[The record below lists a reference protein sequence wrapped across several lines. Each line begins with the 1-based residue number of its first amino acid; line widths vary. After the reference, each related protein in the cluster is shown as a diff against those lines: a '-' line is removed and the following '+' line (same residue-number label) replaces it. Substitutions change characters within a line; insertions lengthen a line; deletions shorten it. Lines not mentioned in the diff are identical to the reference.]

1 MLICAKEILIIIIII
16 ITIIIIV
23 INTIVKLCHNRSQ
36 ILRSRG
42 HVEGADQTNLQN
54 DELTTK
60 ILSLRLLDFFN
71 TSLMKIHAWFKQE
84 FRVENNA
91 NCFIKARLAK

>member
-1 MLICAKEILIIIIII
+1 MLICAEEILIIIIII

-36 ILRSRG
+36 ILRSIG
-42 HVEGADQTNLQN
+42 HVEGADQTNQTNLQN

-60 ILSLRLLDFFN
+60 NLSLRLLAFLQHFTREN
-71 TSLMKIHAWFKQE
+71 TCLVQTRIS
-84 FRVENNA
+84 R
-91 NCFIKARLAK
+91 

>member
-16 ITIIIIV
+16 VTIIIIV

-60 ILSLRLLDFFN
+60 ILSLRLLDFLQHFTHEN
-71 TSLMKIHAWFKQE
+71 TCLVQTRIS
-84 FRVENNA
+84 R
-91 NCFIKARLAK
+91 

>member
-16 ITIIIIV
+16 ITIITV

-36 ILRSRG
+36 ILRSIG
-42 HVEGADQTNLQN
+42 HVEGADQTNQTNLQN

-60 ILSLRLLDFFN
+60 ILSLRLLAFLQHFTHEN
-71 TSLMKIHAWFKQE
+71 T
-84 FRVENNA
+84 
-91 NCFIKARLAK
+91 RLVQTRISR